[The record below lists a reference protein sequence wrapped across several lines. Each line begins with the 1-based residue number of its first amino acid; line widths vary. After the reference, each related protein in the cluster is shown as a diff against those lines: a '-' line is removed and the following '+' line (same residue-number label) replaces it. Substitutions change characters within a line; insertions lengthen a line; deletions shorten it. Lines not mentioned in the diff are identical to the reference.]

1 MGFVWVRSR
10 GKEMVCDLRL
20 LMAQP
25 YPQFTLLFR
34 LAESPEEVEVS
45 LLDGAER

>member
-1 MGFVWVRSR
+1 MGSIWVGSK
-10 GKEMVCDLRL
+10 GKKMVRALQL
-20 LMAQP
+20 LMVQS

-34 LAESPEEVEVS
+34 LAESPEEMEVS

>member
-10 GKEMVCDLRL
+10 GKEMVCDLQL
-20 LMAQP
+20 LMVKP

-45 LLDGAER
+45 LLVGAER